1 MTTFRKT
8 TGGYAFNIVS
18 GAMVGRDPAIIA
30 WIDSLPPLE
39 PVVKTDSDPFTPS
52 KICDEDRDAIRR
64 MLGAIEPEAT
74 VHVVRRVVSELAE
87 VKSRA
92 ASVTTDNMQ
101 LRAFFDE
108 VGVMLGIKSRDGV
121 TKGEIRV
128 AIEAL
133 KSDVVRAGNAC
144 FDATARLQKME
155 RELAEA
161 KRQIAEATKAAD
173 KACEERDAASQAA
186 TFELG
191 RLRDELSTLRAQ
203 RERMPAK
210 LVEAAKSYLSS
221 FGDRYLAIH
230 GFGLAGEILRD
241 LAACEPA
248 AMLMVEEAVRV
259 VHDVKRVI
267 VRGTPIPN
275 TVDTFDVEEALRKAV
290 KS

>member
-1 MTTFRKT
+1 MTNLRKLPSGDAVT
-8 TGGYAFNIVS
+8 NTETGETVKCDLDAPQN
-18 GAMVGRDPAIIA
+18 RRA
-30 WIDSLPPLE
+30 WMAWAATLPPLSV
-39 PVVKTDSDPFTPS
+39 PAGALMDDNSQVTRAW
-52 KICDEDRDAIRR
+52 KI
-64 MLGAIEPEAT
+64 LGAVDSELVEQSA
-74 VHVVRRVVSELAE
+74 RRVVAELAE
-87 VKSRA
+87 AKRRYGIVEDDSA
-92 ASVTTDNMQ
+92 N

-161 KRQIAEATKAAD
+161 KR
-173 KACEERDAASQAA
+173 
-186 TFELG
+186 
-191 RLRDELSTLRAQ
+191 ELSASESEAAQQRDRAKRAESELEALRAQ

-248 AMLMVEEAVRV
+248 AMLTVEAAVRV

-275 TVDTFDVEEALRKAV
+275 TVDTFDVEEALRKAA

>member
-161 KRQIAEATKAAD
+161 KR
-173 KACEERDAASQAA
+173 
-186 TFELG
+186 
-191 RLRDELSTLRAQ
+191 ELSASESEAAQQRDRAKRAESELEALRAQ

-248 AMLMVEEAVRV
+248 AMLTVEAAVRV

-275 TVDTFDVEEALRKAV
+275 TVDTFDVEEALRKAA